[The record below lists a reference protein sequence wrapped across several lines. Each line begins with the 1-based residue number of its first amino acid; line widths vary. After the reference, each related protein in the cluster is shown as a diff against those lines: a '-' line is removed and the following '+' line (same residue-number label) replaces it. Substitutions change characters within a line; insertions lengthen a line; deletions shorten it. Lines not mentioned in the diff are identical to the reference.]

1 MKMNRMRLPPA
12 TNPSVVFVLVYKK
25 CLHNFRPS
33 IRPSTHNKGPIAMKR
48 VPREFPHIIPL
59 NGSLCELHKG
69 CLPRRDN
76 QATTSQ
82 LCVNAGGQAEGL
94 YSTETEGKEEEDVS
108 IQCCPSYPVVGGR
121 CLLLKASSSSPVST
135 PLSPKLIAKK
145 RNMKK

>member
-1 MKMNRMRLPPA
+1 MLVQLKLSLFLENFQEFLVANVELEVDRGMSVKMNRMRLPPA

-69 CLPRRDN
+69 W
-76 QATTSQ
+76 S
-82 LCVNAGGQAEGL
+82 
-94 YSTETEGKEEEDVS
+94 ST
-108 IQCCPSYPVVGGR
+108 
-121 CLLLKASSSSPVST
+121 
-135 PLSPKLIAKK
+135 K
-145 RNMKK
+145 R